1 MKSIFAGWVKYLDPN
16 SSEKNDAINME
27 SLTITRVYQHILSFE
42 KNKKSEQKI
51 RAMYAELKFV
61 LSLLCSTG

>member
-1 MKSIFAGWVKYLDPN
+1 VKSIFAGWVKYLDPN

>member
-1 MKSIFAGWVKYLDPN
+1 MKSIFAGWVKYLDPT
-16 SSEKNDAINME
+16 SSEKNDVINME
-27 SLTITRVYQHILSFE
+27 ILTITRVYQHILSFE